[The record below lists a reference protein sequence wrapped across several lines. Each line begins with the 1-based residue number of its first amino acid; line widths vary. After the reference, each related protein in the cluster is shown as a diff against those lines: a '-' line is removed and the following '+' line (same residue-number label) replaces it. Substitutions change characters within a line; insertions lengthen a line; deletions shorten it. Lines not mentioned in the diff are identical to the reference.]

1 MVVLLA
7 CLAVWLAP
15 APAQRAATP
24 APYVALP
31 HAASVAASDTLRY
44 STRAGQPFIAAL
56 PARVGSAEATYRVYS
71 APALSWLVD
80 RSFFWNVQAGESGTL
95 PVVFERS
102 TSGGGTDTLVLLV
115 EITR

>member
-1 MVVLLA
+1 VVALLA

-24 APYVALP
+24 APYATTT
-31 HAASVAASDTLRY
+31 AMSDTLRY
-44 STRAGQPFIAAL
+44 STRAGQAFIAAL
-56 PARVGSAEATYRVYS
+56 PARVGSAEATYRVTS

-95 PVVFERS
+95 PVVFERR
-102 TSGGGTDTLVLLV
+102 TAGGGTDTLVLLV

>member
-7 CLAVWLAP
+7 CLALWGAP
-15 APAQRAATP
+15 VPAQRAAAP
-24 APYVALP
+24 APYAGR
-31 HAASVAASDTLRY
+31 AAGVAADTLRY

-56 PARVGSAEATYRVYS
+56 PARVGSAEATYRVVE

-80 RSFFWNVQAGESGTL
+80 RSFFWNVQPGESGTL
-95 PVVFERS
+95 PVVFERR
-102 TSGGGTDTLVLLV
+102 TAGGGTDTLVLLV